1 MGWEVYA
8 MKARDLMTPDVATC
22 RPDEPMAAA
31 ARIMWERDCGIVPVV
46 DAEGRPVG
54 VVTDRDLCMAS
65 FTRNE
70 PLSRMPVRDAMAK
83 EVFSCREDDDE
94 SAIHDAM
101 RGHRV
106 RRIAVVDKAGRLRG
120 VVSLN
125 DLVLHAVRKGDTVD
139 TRTKREI
146 VRTVTEIS
154 RHREVAAAV

>member
-1 MGWEVYA
+1 

-22 RPDEPMAAA
+22 RPDEPMAEA

-94 SAIHDAM
+94 SA
-101 RGHRV
+101 
-106 RRIAVVDKAGRLRG
+106 
-120 VVSLN
+120 
-125 DLVLHAVRKGDTVD
+125 T
-139 TRTKREI
+139 
-146 VRTVTEIS
+146 
-154 RHREVAAAV
+154 AAAGPAAAAPGANCPACAGSAPRARWCGCAAGWPMSRPPASFTAP

>member
-1 MGWEVYA
+1 
-8 MKARDLMTPDVATC
+8 MKARDLMTPDVLTC

-46 DAEGRPVG
+46 DALGRPIG

-70 PLSRMPVRDAMAK
+70 ALSRMPVRDAMAK
-83 EVFSCREDDDE
+83 EVFACREDDEE

-101 RGHRV
+101 REHRV

-125 DLVLHAVRKGDTVD
+125 DLVLHAVRKGDTTD
-139 TRTKREI
+139 TRRGREV